1 MSRRTLCVGGAAAVL
16 VSLALSGPTPVAA
29 QTVPH
34 TSWGQPDL
42 QGIWDFRTITPMQ
55 RPEDLGDKAFLT
67 AEEAA
72 NLEQEAVDRNIR
84 LWNQDP
90 RRTEAGGNV
99 GGYNNFWMD
108 QGTTTIGTRRTS
120 LIVDPPNGRM
130 PEMLPAGQRR
140 AAARR
145 AYRREHPADSWLDR
159 STSDRC
165 MMGFNAGP
173 PITPAAYNQ
182 NMQLFQTED
191 HVVILTEMV
200 HTARVVPIGR
210 RPALGIL
217 QWSGDSHAHWEGDT
231 LVIETTDYDE
241 RRRWRGS
248 TETMKLVERITRLD
262 EDTLEYEFTVDDP
275 NTWSSSW
282 TANVPMRRTDAPVFE
297 YACHEGNYSL
307 TGILGGTRAEEKT
320 AADQP

>member
-1 MSRRTLCVGGAAAVL
+1 MSHRVLVVAGAVA

-67 AEEAA
+67 AEAAA
-72 NLEQEAVDRNIR
+72 NLEQEAVDRNTR
-84 LWNQDP
+84 LWNEGT

-108 QGTTTIGTRRTS
+108 RGTTTIGTRRTS
-120 LIVDPPNGRM
+120 LIVDPLNGRM
-130 PEMLPAGQRR
+130 PEITPVGQRR

-165 MMGFNAGP
+165 ILGFNAGP

-200 HTARVVPIGR
+200 HNARVVPIGR
-210 RPALGIL
+210 RPAPGIP

-275 NTWSSSW
+275 NTWSSPW
-282 TANVPMRRTDAPVFE
+282 TANVPMQRTDALIFE

-307 TGILGGTRAEEKT
+307 TGILGGTRAEEMA